1 MRQTNNSIQAGY
13 PLNLDVLLQN
23 NASGVGLNANGNI
36 EEVSRPVTNGPRFS
50 EQIVGSAG
58 ASRGETTRV

>member
-36 EEVSRPVTNGPRFS
+36 EEVSD
-50 EQIVGSAG
+50 Q
-58 ASRGETTRV
+58 